1 MSYTIYNYYNQ
12 YNRLPTH
19 RRIMEIRDSEYSV
32 FKRIKE
38 LDEYVRKYVVVNFP
52 KVHNSLRI
60 ELENDILKLI
70 KDVFYVYYNVGNIKK
85 KYLIECQ
92 VDLSMIDYIL
102 RVIMDN
108 KIVKE
113 KYILETIKRLTNIKN
128 IIYAWKSSADAS

>member
-1 MSYTIYNYYNQ
+1 MSNKDERYN
-12 YNRLPTH
+12 
-19 RRIMEIRDSEYSV
+19 V
-32 FKRIKE
+32 FKRVKD
-38 LDEYVRKYVVVNFP
+38 LDGYIRKYVIVNFP

-70 KDVFYVYYNVGNIKK
+70 KDIFYVYYNVGNIKK

-102 RVIMDN
+102 RTMMDN

-113 KYILETIKRLTNIKN
+113 KYILETIKRLTDIKN
-128 IIYAWKSSADAS
+128 IIYAWKRNLDAS